1 LVCLGAIFFVD
12 DFRGIG
18 YMEYSDE
25 RMRDHELKYWIE
37 SYAPPFLHFDFYRG
51 FFNFSELSGRKV
63 VDIGCGGAPVTD
75 YCGASQ
81 VELTIVD
88 PIISKLVQHDKFRHL
103 SLYRSYSGSLFDFN
117 GRDYEYL
124 ICLNVIDHFND
135 PECNFID
142 KFKLFLAPGGVMW
155 LYFDVRDV
163 NDGEH
168 LAVDENKVLSKI
180 EQSFSIIKLDESV
193 NPTHVGWSS
202 VRKSIRLV
210 AKKFLD

>member
-1 LVCLGAIFFVD
+1 
-12 DFRGIG
+12 
-18 YMEYSDE
+18 
-25 RMRDHELKYWIE
+25 
-37 SYAPPFLHFDFYRG
+37 
-51 FFNFSELSGRKV
+51 
-63 VDIGCGGAPVTD
+63 
-75 YCGASQ
+75 
-81 VELTIVD
+81 
-88 PIISKLVQHDKFRHL
+88 
-103 SLYRSYSGSLFDFN
+103 
-117 GRDYEYL
+117 
-124 ICLNVIDHFND
+124 
-135 PECNFID
+135 
-142 KFKLFLAPGGVMW
+142 MW